1 MLLAIP
7 VQAQKASCTFK
18 TFVLNP
24 ANLNSPR
31 ENAFGVNDNGTVVG
45 SADYPFNKPNITAFV
60 HYADGTIKYWRPS
73 GAPIS
78 GFSARNN
85 AGNTVGGYVDSSK
98 IPHAVF
104 FHDSTVTQIV
114 HPKAANHS
122 TGVVGI
128 NKWNTILGSYSDA
141 NGNTHVFKRY
151 SNGTFVNIP
160 NFPGASRTIPSAIN
174 DNGAIVGF
182 YAINAEGPDIS
193 HGFIYHNGN
202 WGKAELQEQNY

>member
-1 MLLAIP
+1 MSWSTRSFTFCLSLSLLLAIP

-85 AGNTVGGYVDSSK
+85 AGNT
-98 IPHAVF
+98 
-104 FHDSTVTQIV
+104 
-114 HPKAANHS
+114 NHS

-141 NGNTHVFKRY
+141 NGNTHDFKRY